1 MLLDSQCLYVYAWT
15 QLHKFFG
22 IQPPFTATGPVGV
35 KRMVELITPLV
46 KGASKDPTNKQKQ
59 IFTEL
64 LHMAMDMDNLF
75 SRNEVLQYLG
85 EGGWKARM
93 THRHDVCQNH
103 YQRST

>member
-1 MLLDSQCLYVYAWT
+1 
-15 QLHKFFG
+15 
-22 IQPPFTATGPVGV
+22 
-35 KRMVELITPLV
+35 MVELITPLV

-64 LHMAMDMDNLF
+64 L
-75 SRNEVLQYLG
+75 QYLG